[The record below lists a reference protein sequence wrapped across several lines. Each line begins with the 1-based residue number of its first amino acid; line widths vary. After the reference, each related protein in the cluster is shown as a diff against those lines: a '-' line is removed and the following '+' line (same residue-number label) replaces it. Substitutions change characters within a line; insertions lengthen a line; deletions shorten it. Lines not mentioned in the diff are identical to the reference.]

1 MKVNFK
7 VIVCASLS
15 ALFLASFAAAASYEA
30 YGIFA
35 DADKFM
41 SLSFSA
47 LYGMPSSGVIYAEYG
62 GNSSDETSDGADTP
76 SDGNDTTDDDAKGDE
91 TTSNLDDGGDA
102 SDSAND
108 NTAEGGEVYAIISSD
123 MSTDAEYGLEAS
135 NQTSY
140 EINLLDY
147 LKGEPTTP
155 TLDEIK
161 SDFSLDEY
169 VPVVLIIHTHG
180 TEAYSDGV
188 TYSESE
194 DFRST
199 DIDKNV
205 VAVGSVMS
213 DYFNSVGITTIHC
226 TEMFDLESYVDA
238 YTKSAAA
245 VSEYTAIYPSISY
258 VFDVHRDCIINDE
271 LECVSAVTAVNG
283 ESVAQFMCVVGTDEY
298 AGLHTGWQDN
308 LAFACRL
315 QYKLWS
321 ISPSLTR
328 RLSIRSASY
337 NQLYTSGSLLFEIG
351 TCGNTLDEAKACA
364 LYLAEA
370 VAEIILGG

>member
-7 VIVCASLS
+7 IIVCAALS
-15 ALFLASFAAAASYEA
+15 ALFLAALALAASYEA
-30 YGIFA
+30 YGLVT
-35 DADKFM
+35 DVDKFT

-47 LYGMPSSGVIYAEYG
+47 LYGMPLSVGADAESD
-62 GNSSDETSDGADTP
+62 GNPSDEKSDGADTL
-76 SDGNDTTDDDAKGDE
+76 SDEGDSTDDEAKCDE
-91 TTSNLDDGGDA
+91 TTSAVDSSGG
-102 SDSAND
+102 SDNYSSGSE
-108 NTAEGGEVYAIISSD
+108 AERYAIISAD
-123 MSTDAEYGLEAS
+123 LSTDAEYGLEAS

-147 LKGEPTTP
+147 LSAEPTTP

-180 TEAYSDGV
+180 TEAYSDGS
-188 TYSESE
+188 TYSENE

-199 DIDKNV
+199 DIDENV

-258 VFDVHRDCIINDE
+258 VFDVHRDCIINDV
-271 LECVSAVTAVNG
+271 LECVSALTTVNG
-283 ESVAQFMCVVGTDEY
+283 EDVAQFMCVVGTDEY

-337 NQLYTSGSLLFEIG
+337 NQLYASGSLLFEIG

-364 LYLAEA
+364 LLVAEA
-370 VAEIILGG
+370 VAEIILGE

>member
-7 VIVCASLS
+7 IIVCAALS
-15 ALFLASFAAAASYEA
+15 TLFLVSFALAASYEA
-30 YGIFA
+30 YGLVA

-47 LYGMPSSGVIYAEYG
+47 LYGMPSSNLIYAEDD
-62 GNSSDETSDGADTP
+62 GNSSDETSDEADTP
-76 SDGNDTTDDDAKGDE
+76 SDENDLSDSDVTSNADDSTDDNANE
-91 TTSNLDDGGDA
+91 NTADGG
-102 SDSAND
+102 
-108 NTAEGGEVYAIISSD
+108 EYAIISSD
-123 MSTDAEYGLEAS
+123 LSTGAEYGLEAS

-147 LKGEPTTP
+147 LASEPTTP

-161 SDFSLDEY
+161 SEFSLDEY

-180 TEAYSDGV
+180 TEAYSDGN

-199 DIDKNV
+199 NIDENV

-271 LECVSAVTAVNG
+271 LECVSAVATVNG

-298 AGLHTGWQDN
+298 AGLHTGWRDN

-337 NQLYTSGSLLFEIG
+337 NQLYASGSLLFEIG

-364 LYLAEA
+364 LYVAEA

>member
-7 VIVCASLS
+7 IIVCASLS
-15 ALFLASFAAAASYEA
+15 ALFLASLALAASYEA
-30 YGIFA
+30 YGLVT
-35 DADKFM
+35 DADKFT

-47 LYGMPSSGVIYAEYG
+47 LYGMPSSNVIYAEDG
-62 GNSSDETSDGADTP
+62 GNSSDETSDEADTP
-76 SDGNDTTDDDAKGDE
+76 SDENDLSDSDVTSDGDDNAKCDADDNANDS
-91 TTSNLDDGGDA
+91 TADGG
-102 SDSAND
+102 
-108 NTAEGGEVYAIISSD
+108 EQYAIISSD
-123 MSTDAEYGLEAS
+123 LSTGAEYGLEAS

-147 LKGEPTTP
+147 LKSEPTTP

-161 SDFSLDEY
+161 SEFSLDEY

-180 TEAYSDGV
+180 TEAYSDGN

-199 DIDKNV
+199 NIDENV

-238 YTKSAAA
+238 YAKSTAA

-271 LECVSAVTAVNG
+271 LECVSAVTTVNG

-315 QYKLWS
+315 QYTLWS

-337 NQLYTSGSLLFEIG
+337 NQLYASGSLLFEIG
-351 TCGNTLDEAKACA
+351 TCGNMLDEAKACA
-364 LYLAEA
+364 LYVAEA
-370 VAEIILGG
+370 VAGIILGG